1 MDSTGAALAKL
12 LPLAEDLGVALPSAA
27 LGGFQRYL
35 ARLLEWNQK
44 INLTSV
50 TAPDEVVRKHFADS
64 LALVPWLGE
73 ARTLVDVGSGG
84 GFPGAVVALARP
96 GLAVTLVEP
105 STKRAAFLRVLVR
118 ELPLPRVEVRAE
130 RIEATVAALGP
141 RFDAAVSRATWDV
154 PEWLERGR
162 ALVHPGGSVFAME
175 GATQHD
181 LPRDA
186 TRHRVTLQGVT
197 RSIVELRVVP

>member
-1 MDSTGAALAKL
+1 MDSTSGALAKL

-27 LGGFQRYL
+27 LGAFQRYL
-35 ARLLEWNQK
+35 ERLLAWNAK

-64 LALVPWLGE
+64 LALVPWLGD

-96 GLAVTLVEP
+96 GVAITLVEP
-105 STKRAAFLRVLVR
+105 STKRAAFLRLLVR

-130 RIEATVAALGP
+130 RIEATVAALGN
-141 RFDAAVSRATWDV
+141 RFDAAVSRATWDL

-175 GATQHD
+175 GATQHE

-186 TRHRVTLQGVT
+186 TRHVVALQGVT
-197 RSIVELRVVP
+197 RAIVELRVLP